1 MLAPTPSA
9 AYLRSMR
16 TELLYLDFDGVLHP
30 ADVFRH
36 IHSSEVFLPERLTL
50 RGHRFF
56 EHAELLGS
64 LIEPYSDLRII
75 LSTNWVYAVGY
86 DRARRQLPGS
96 LADRVIGATYHSS
109 MRHSREYAR
118 MSRGQQI
125 LSDVERRLPHAWL
138 AVDDD
143 EELWPEAHLTNLVL
157 THPDLGIS
165 DPTVRSALSEA
176 LARTFSR

>member
-1 MLAPTPSA
+1 
-9 AYLRSMR
+9 MR

-30 ADVFRH
+30 SDVFRH
-36 IHSSEVFLPERLTL
+36 IHSSEVFLPERLTM
-50 RGHRFF
+50 RGHRLF

-64 LIEPYSDLRII
+64 LIEPYPHLRII
-75 LSTNWVYAVGY
+75 LSTNWVYTLGY
-86 DRARRQLPGS
+86 DCARHRLPAS
-96 LADRVIGATYHSS
+96 LAERVIGATYHSS

-125 LSDVERRLPHAWL
+125 LSDVERRLPHVWL

-143 EELWPEAHLTNLVL
+143 GELWPGAHLRNLIL

-165 DPTVRSALSEA
+165 DPDVRTALSEA
-176 LARTFSR
+176 LARTFTS

>member
-1 MLAPTPSA
+1 
-9 AYLRSMR
+9 MR

-30 ADVFRH
+30 SDVFRH
-36 IHSSEVFLPERLTL
+36 IHSSEVFLPERLIL
-50 RGHRFF
+50 LGHRFF
-56 EHAELLGS
+56 EHAELLSS
-64 LIEPYSDLRII
+64 LIEPYSYLRII

-86 DRARRQLPGS
+86 DRARRQLPAS
-96 LADRVIGATYHSS
+96 LAERVIGATYHSS

-143 EELWPEAHLTNLVL
+143 DELWPDAHLHNLIL
-157 THPDLGIS
+157 THPDHGIS
-165 DPTVRSALSEA
+165 DPAVLASLSEA
-176 LARTFSR
+176 LARTFTS

>member
-1 MLAPTPSA
+1 
-9 AYLRSMR
+9 MR
-16 TELLYLDFDGVLHP
+16 TEILYLDFDGVLHP

-36 IHSSEVFLPERLTL
+36 IHGGDAFLPERLTL
-50 RGHRFF
+50 QGHRLF
-56 EHAELLGS
+56 EHAELLSS
-64 LIEPYSDLRII
+64 LIEPYPHLRII

-86 DRARRQLPGS
+86 DRARRQLPAPLS
-96 LADRVIGATYHSS
+96 RRTIGATYHSS

-143 EELWPEAHLTNLVL
+143 EELWPEAHLHNLIL
-157 THPDLGIS
+157 THAELGIS
-165 DPTVRSALSEA
+165 APDVRLALSEA